1 MIRICFVCLGNI
13 CRSPMAMFIMRDKVK
28 RYGIS
33 DQFIIDSR
41 ATSYEE
47 DGNDMH
53 NGAKEM
59 LRKMNIS
66 FDKHRATRVE
76 KSDIDNYD
84 YFICMD
90 SSNIRNIGYI
100 FDDLSKV
107 SMLLDRDIKDP
118 WYTGNF
124 LDTYNDLDYGI
135 DLLIERLVGGNYNCH
150 VVAYPNVDWIDVTKG
165 FVNSLGLVYNPL
177 TTQIESHDVLCLLL
191 SNVKIINNIIKDLN
205 SDMWLYISR
214 SYLTEKSKKNEVG
227 SSVMP
232 HKVNPINHENSM
244 ANIEI
249 SNSLIDALVNNLSIS
264 RMQRDL
270 SDSSKLRNLGVIFAH
285 CLISISETIIGLN
298 KIDVNSDLLS
308 DELNSHWEVLSEAI
322 QTVLRKNGCMDA
334 YEKLKELSRGKV
346 VTKDDVINFING
358 LDIDIDDKNRLLNLT
373 PMNYI
378 GLCEEIV
385 LNN

>member
-76 KSDIDNYD
+76 ESDIDNYD

-100 FDDLSKV
+100 FSDLSKV

-135 DLLIERLVGGNYNCH
+135 DLLIERLVGGN
-150 VVAYPNVDWIDVTKG
+150 
-165 FVNSLGLVYNPL
+165 
-177 TTQIESHDVLCLLL
+177 
-191 SNVKIINNIIKDLN
+191 
-205 SDMWLYISR
+205 
-214 SYLTEKSKKNEVG
+214 
-227 SSVMP
+227 
-232 HKVNPINHENSM
+232 
-244 ANIEI
+244 
-249 SNSLIDALVNNLSIS
+249 
-264 RMQRDL
+264 
-270 SDSSKLRNLGVIFAH
+270 
-285 CLISISETIIGLN
+285 
-298 KIDVNSDLLS
+298 
-308 DELNSHWEVLSEAI
+308 
-322 QTVLRKNGCMDA
+322 
-334 YEKLKELSRGKV
+334 
-346 VTKDDVINFING
+346 
-358 LDIDIDDKNRLLNLT
+358 
-373 PMNYI
+373 
-378 GLCEEIV
+378 
-385 LNN
+385 